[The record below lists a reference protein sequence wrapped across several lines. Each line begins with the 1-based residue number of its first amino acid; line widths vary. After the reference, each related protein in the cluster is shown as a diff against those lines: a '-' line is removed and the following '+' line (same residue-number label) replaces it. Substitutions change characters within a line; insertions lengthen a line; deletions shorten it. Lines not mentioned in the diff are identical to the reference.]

1 MAQGILGDPGK
12 ELPRDLTSVLL
23 PDRSKLR
30 LQQIIFNCTSPP
42 YGHKRVRDECQPQ
55 ANKKPSLCVQ
65 HPTLT
70 APSARRKVYDGNA
83 HEVQE
88 EAGVARMTD
97 DVVWGVSNER
107 MGGAQR
113 HFVCEE
119 AAQNAVA
126 PRSDRG
132 SAQR

>member
-12 ELPRDLTSVLL
+12 KLPRDLTSVLL

-30 LQQIIFNCTSPP
+30 LQQVIFNCTSSP
-42 YGHKRVRDECQPQ
+42 YRHERVCDECQPQ
-55 ANKKPSLCVQ
+55 ANEEPGLCVQ
-65 HPTLT
+65 HPTLA
-70 APSARRKVYDGNA
+70 APSARREVHDGNA

-97 DVVWGVSNER
+97 DVVWGVSNKR

-126 PRSDRG
+126 PRSDPG